1 MDHKIEVCNS
11 NFDFFNKKKPEN
23 IINTEGIAKIKEQFI
38 IKIITK
44 IKEIKE
50 IKGVEGVEGVEVI
63 EKFEEVEEVDEL
75 KRFDLYN
82 RLRTFLF
89 DFYRSKKYFGD
100 IDTFERKHGN
110 KDLTEQIIELY
121 EHFYYMLR
129 KRFVKLHNYEVS
141 LATNNINGYY
151 PWIRTREEIENS
163 IPKLHKKIDTILA
176 TGLDILKMIPENL
189 PIVI

>member
-89 DFYRSKKYFGD
+89 DFYLFKILFNFIILSFCKSYHFPAAHEAL
-100 IDTFERKHGN
+100 IFNFLVFVYNKH
-110 KDLTEQIIELY
+110 Y
-121 EHFYYMLR
+121 
-129 KRFVKLHNYEVS
+129 S
-141 LATNNINGYY
+141 TN
-151 PWIRTREEIENS
+151 
-163 IPKLHKKIDTILA
+163 
-176 TGLDILKMIPENL
+176 
-189 PIVI
+189 